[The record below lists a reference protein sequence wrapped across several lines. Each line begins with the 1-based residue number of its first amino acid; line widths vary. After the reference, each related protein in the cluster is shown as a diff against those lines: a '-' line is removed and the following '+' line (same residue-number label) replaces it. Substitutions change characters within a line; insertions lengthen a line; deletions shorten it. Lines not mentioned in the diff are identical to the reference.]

1 MHSHAPRVLS
11 PTCRIATIAVLLVAA
26 GPSGTAAQSVVRDPS
41 RLVKRG
47 VAGLNTRQFPAALT
61 AFTEAAAI
69 SPHDASL
76 SVGAGVAAF
85 MLGQHDVAQL
95 WFERALDSNPGSLT
109 ASEWLGELHYR
120 ADRVDSAIAV
130 YETALERAPLSP
142 AAEALRQRLG
152 SWRRETEL
160 HTTFAEIRGAR
171 AAVRYRGP
179 RDEALARHVLE
190 RLEAAYA
197 HVGGTL
203 GAYPSQPT
211 SVVLYTREEF
221 EEITRLPS
229 WTAAAYDGRIRLPLS
244 GAPNAPAAPGDDIE
258 LDRLLTHELVH
269 AVVATLA
276 GRNAPVWL
284 NEGLATLLEPAGS
297 AEAEAPLA
305 RERTRPSLERLHQ
318 SFLQLDTADAQVAYA
333 VSAHAVR
340 RMTELAGTP
349 AIVGLLGDLGR
360 GVAFD
365 RAFRQRLSIRY
376 DAFQAGLARN

>member
-1 MHSHAPRVLS
+1 MPS
-11 PTCRIATIAVLLVAA
+11 PTCRIATIAFLLVAA
-26 GPSGTAAQSVVRDPS
+26 GPSGTAAQSAARDPS
-41 RLVKRG
+41 RIVKRG
-47 VAGLNTRQFPAALT
+47 LAGLDTRQFPAALT

-69 SPHDASL
+69 SPHDSSL

-85 MLGQHDVAQL
+85 MLGQHDVAQM

-120 ADRVDSAIAV
+120 ADRLDRAIAV

-142 AAEALRQRLG
+142 GTEALSRRLG

-160 HTTFAEIRGAR
+160 QTTFAEIRGAR

-179 RDEALARHVLE
+179 RDEALATRVLD
-190 RLEAAYA
+190 RLEAAYSR
-197 HVGGTL
+197 VGGIL

-229 WTAAAYDGRIRLPLS
+229 WTVAAYDGRIRLPLS
-244 GAPNAPAAPGDDIE
+244 GAPDVPGDPGDDAE
-258 LDRLLTHELVH
+258 LDRVLTHELVH

-284 NEGLATLLEPAGS
+284 NEGLATLLEPAGPAEVEAALAGERARPS
-297 AEAEAPLA
+297 LKRLHESFLRLDTAEAE
-305 RERTRPSLERLHQ
+305 
-318 SFLQLDTADAQVAYA
+318 VAYA

-340 RMTELAGTP
+340 RLTELVGTP
-349 AIVGLLGDLGR
+349 AVVALLGDLGR
-360 GVAFD
+360 GVPFD

-376 DAFQAGLARN
+376 NAFQADLARN